1 METIIEKNIFFRKL
15 IETDK
20 KLFVNLRMAYLTEE
34 YKMSEIEKRQ
44 IENNL
49 ESYFDEH
56 ILKNDFIGIIFEYN
70 GKIISVAYLIL
81 SEKPS
86 NPNFINGKTG
96 TLMNVYTYPEYRKK
110 GIATKLIME
119 IIKEAKNINVK
130 IINLEATNAGIKL
143 YKKIGFKESEYR
155 SMSIKI

>member
-1 METIIEKNIFFRKL
+1 METIIEKNVFFRKL

-34 YKMSEIEKRQ
+34 YKIGEIEKKQ

-56 ILKNDFIGIIFEYN
+56 ILKNDFIGIICEYN
-70 GKIISVAYLIL
+70 GKIISAAYLIL
-81 SEKPS
+81 SEKPP

-110 GIATKLIME
+110 GIAAKLIME

-143 YKKIGFKESEYR
+143 YEKIGFKESEYK

>member
-56 ILKNDFIGIIFEYN
+56 ILKNDFIGIICEYN

>member
-1 METIIEKNIFFRKL
+1 METIIEKNISFRKL

-20 KLFVNLRMAYLTEE
+20 ILFVNLRMAYLTEE
-34 YKMSEIEKRQ
+34 YKISEIEKKQ

-56 ILKNDFIGIIFEYN
+56 MLKKDFIGIICEYN

-81 SEKPS
+81 SEKPP

-143 YKKIGFKESEYR
+143 YEKIGFKESEYK